1 MSRIKGRYVAQVI
14 LTVDEERTED
24 MSPIEVIKENFAGI
38 TEEIKKELDSGDFT
52 SVEVIEQFSEVDE
65 VEEEHDMLDVIS
77 VLGSHRQD
85 SPMRELSD
93 V

>member
-24 MSPIEVIKENFAGI
+24 MVPIEEIKENFAGI
-38 TEEIKKELDSGDFT
+38 TEELSKELESGDFT

>member
-24 MSPIEVIKENFAGI
+24 MLPIEVIKENFAGI
-38 TEEIKKELDSGDFT
+38 TEELKKELESGDFT

-65 VEEEHDMLDVIS
+65 LEED
-77 VLGSHRQD
+77 
-85 SPMRELSD
+85 
-93 V
+93 

>member
-24 MSPIEVIKENFAGI
+24 MVPIEVIKENFAGI

-52 SVEVIEQFSEVDE
+52 AVEVIEQFSEVDE
-65 VEEEHDMLDVIS
+65 TEEDND
-77 VLGSHRQD
+77 
-85 SPMRELSD
+85 
-93 V
+93 

>member
-24 MSPIEVIKENFAGI
+24 MLPIEVIKENFAGI

>member
-24 MSPIEVIKENFAGI
+24 MMPIEVIKENFAGI
-38 TEEIKKELDSGDFT
+38 TEELSKELESGDFT

-65 VEEEHDMLDVIS
+65 VEEDND
-77 VLGSHRQD
+77 
-85 SPMRELSD
+85 
-93 V
+93 